1 MSHFDQEGMI
11 VLYRF
16 PRGLHCKTL
25 VDLLF
30 SKTSK
35 EDLDYEFSLLYFYFL
50 SFLLTSNIAFLF
62 SMIMA
67 KFDYLFIK
75 KTQAKTAKRAK
86 ATNAQAG
93 KAKEEQHDHVE
104 DEWVPFPPPISLGAA
119 KRVNP
124 VP

>member
-1 MSHFDQEGMI
+1 
-11 VLYRF
+11 
-16 PRGLHCKTL
+16 
-25 VDLLF
+25 
-30 SKTSK
+30 
-35 EDLDYEFSLLYFYFL
+35 
-50 SFLLTSNIAFLF
+50 
-62 SMIMA
+62 MIMA

-75 KTQAKTAKRAK
+75 KTQAKKAKRAK